1 MKIGLGIILGSMLL
15 VVLEALAS
23 YFWNS
28 NFWPSQVVARWGK
41 AGIAFFAH
49 GGMWGDFFLLP
60 PLMAFIIVKYG
71 DGWSMKLI
79 VIMCAIGVVATTAN
93 HLNLI
98 LNQPVPDPL
107 GWQQE
112 KWSTPIA
119 LHFVYMSTYVALAG
133 LFYYSPHVSV
143 KAAVIVSVVL
153 GIHMALGTHVPL
165 GILNRFMNW
174 SWCPDFLSN
183 NGLLWMQLGI
193 WVVLATFATVAAGWR
208 AGLWVAGF
216 GASYIALLMVFIQF
230 GPPAIRPYRN

>member
-1 MKIGLGIILGSMLL
+1 MKIGLGIILASMLL
-15 VVLEALAS
+15 VVAEALAS
-23 YFWNS
+23 YHYAS
-28 NFWPSQVVARWGK
+28 NFWPSQVMARWGK

-60 PLMAFIIVKYG
+60 LLMAIIVVTYG
-71 DGWSMKLI
+71 DTWTLKQ
-79 VIMCAIGVVATTAN
+79 VAIMGAIGIVVTTAN

-107 GWQQE
+107 GWQGE
-112 KWSTPIA
+112 KWSDPIA

-133 LFYYSPHVSV
+133 LFYFSPNVSV
-143 KAAVIVSVVL
+143 KAAVMVSVVL

-193 WVVLATFATVAAGWR
+193 WVVLTTFATVAAGWR
-208 AGLWVAGF
+208 AGLWVIGIGSCF
-216 GASYIALLMVFIQF
+216 IELLLLFIRF
-230 GPPAIRPYRN
+230 GPPAIRPYGS